1 MTNNVCKAPPLEG
14 SGEALAMAIWN
25 RIKRLSIRQFFIL
38 LRVFISKPH
47 YIFPTH
53 KATLETLHIC
63 DRKFGKAHH
72 KHGRENAFRHALWN
86 IIIAKNCYKPGKNVQ
101 SVVNWAEKVTTLHE
115 KLAPNEPLET
125 AMDLHNNHIGLELFV
140 NEQLYD
146 ESLEKAKE
154 VLLKAVKNSL
164 KITAISD
171 IENAKN
177 QMVHI
182 ED

>member
-1 MTNNVCKAPPLEG
+1 M
-14 SGEALAMAIWN
+14 
-25 RIKRLSIRQFFIL
+25 
-38 LRVFISKPH
+38 
-47 YIFPTH
+47 
-53 KATLETLHIC
+53 
-63 DRKFGKAHH
+63 
-72 KHGRENAFRHALWN
+72 
-86 IIIAKNCYKPGKNVQ
+86 
-101 SVVNWAEKVTTLHE
+101 VNWAEKVTTLHE